1 MIRAAGLQRVVDAAV
16 AAFAGAEMSAP
27 ATDAI
32 GEVFERL
39 TTVHPA
45 VGSSAEDL
53 PVLSLLP
60 QAVANLQPRHDSLSA
75 LGLAVADIAP
85 ALPWTTRKVVGPT
98 ASVGFEKAHA
108 NAVLIGPGGLEPRD
122 DVWVGISLMAPHT
135 RYPDH
140 DHGPEEVYL
149 LLSDG
154 AFLQGDADWLA
165 RSAGQT
171 FYNTPW
177 IRHAMRATDQPFL
190 ALWCLPV

>member
-1 MIRAAGLQRVVDAAV
+1 MIRAAGLQRVVDAA
-16 AAFAGAEMSAP
+16 ALAFAGAEMSTP
-27 ATDAI
+27 AKSAL
-32 GEVFERL
+32 GRVFERL

-45 VGSSAEDL
+45 VVGTSEDL

-60 QAVANLQPRHDSLSA
+60 HAVANLQLRGDRMSA

-85 ALPWTTRKVVGPT
+85 DLPWTTRKSVGPT
-98 ASVGFEKAHA
+98 ASAGFDRAHA
-108 NAVLIGPGGLEPRD
+108 NAVLIGPNGLEQRQ
-122 DVWVGISLMAPHT
+122 DVWVGLSLMAPHT

-171 FYNTPW
+171 VYNTPW
-177 IRHAMRATDQPFL
+177 IAHAMRATDQPFL

>member
-1 MIRAAGLQRVVDAAV
+1 MIRAAGLQRVVDAA
-16 AAFAGAEMSAP
+16 AQAFAGAEMSAP
-27 ATDAI
+27 AKSAL
-32 GEVFERL
+32 GRVFERL

-45 VGSSAEDL
+45 VAGTAEDL

-60 QAVANLQPRHDSLSA
+60 QAVANLQLRGDRMSA

-85 ALPWTTRKVVGPT
+85 DLPWTTRKIVGPT
-98 ASVGFEKAHA
+98 ASAGFECAHA
-108 NAVLIGPGGLEPRD
+108 NAVLIGPNGLEQRQ
-122 DVWVGISLMAPHT
+122 DVWVGLSLMAPHT

-171 FYNTPW
+171 VYNTPW
-177 IRHAMRATDQPFL
+177 IAHAMRATDQPFL

>member
-1 MIRAAGLQRVVDAAV
+1 MKRAAGLQRVVDAAA

-27 ATDAI
+27 AKVAL
-32 GEVFERL
+32 GRVFERL
-39 TTVHPA
+39 NNVHPA
-45 VGSSAEDL
+45 VVGTAEDL

-60 QAVANLQPRHDSLSA
+60 QAVANLQLGGDRMSA

-85 ALPWTTRKVVGPT
+85 DLPWTTRKIVGPT
-98 ASVGFEKAHA
+98 ASAGFDRAHA
-108 NAVLIGPGGLEPRD
+108 NAVLIGPNGLEPRQ
-122 DVWVGISLMAPHT
+122 DVWVGLSLMAPHT

-165 RSAGQT
+165 RSVGQT
-171 FYNTPW
+171 VYNTPW
-177 IRHAMRATDQPFL
+177 IAHAMRATDQPFL

>member
-1 MIRAAGLQRVVDAAV
+1 MIRAQGLQRVVDAAV
-16 AAFAGAEMSAP
+16 LAFAGAEMSAP
-27 ATDAI
+27 ATAAL
-32 GEVFERL
+32 GRVFERL

-45 VGSSAEDL
+45 VAGSSEDL

-60 QAVANLQPRHDSLSA
+60 QAVANLQLRGGRLWA
-75 LGLAVADIAP
+75 LGLAVADLAP
-85 ALPWTTRKVVGPT
+85 DLPWTTRKIRGHT
-98 ASVGFEKAHA
+98 ASAGFEYAHA
-108 NAVLIGPGGLEPRD
+108 NAVLIGPGGLEPRQ
-122 DVWVGISLMAPHT
+122 DVWVGLSLMAPHT

-154 AFLQGDADWLA
+154 AFLQGEADWLP

-171 FYNTPW
+171 VYNTPW
-177 IRHAMRATDQPFL
+177 IAHAMRATDQPFL

>member
-1 MIRAAGLQRVVDAAV
+1 MTRAAGLQRVIDAAA

-27 ATDAI
+27 AKAAL
-32 GEVFERL
+32 GKVFDRL
-39 TTVHPA
+39 TTLHPA
-45 VGSSAEDL
+45 KACTPEDL
-53 PVLSLLP
+53 PVLALLP
-60 QAVANLQPRHDSLSA
+60 QAVANLQVCGDNLAA
-75 LGLAVADIAP
+75 LGLAVADLAP
-85 ALPWTTRKVVGPT
+85 ELAWTTRKIVGPT

-122 DVWVGISLMAPHT
+122 DVWVGLSLMAPHT

-149 LLSDG
+149 VLSDG

-165 RSAGQT
+165 RSTGQT
-171 FYNTPW
+171 VYNTPW

>member
-1 MIRAAGLQRVVDAAV
+1 MIRAAGLQRVVDAAA

-27 ATDAI
+27 AKAAL
-32 GEVFERL
+32 GRVFERL
-39 TTVHPA
+39 TTVHPVVA
-45 VGSSAEDL
+45 GTAEDL

-60 QAVANLQPRHDSLSA
+60 HAVANLQKRGDRMSA

-85 ALPWTTRKVVGPT
+85 DLPWTTRKSVGPT
-98 ASVGFEKAHA
+98 ASAGFARAHA
-108 NAVLIGPGGLEPRD
+108 NAVLIGPNGLEPRQ
-122 DVWVGISLMAPHT
+122 DVWVGLSLMAPHT

-171 FYNTPW
+171 VYNTPW
-177 IRHAMRATDQPFL
+177 IAHAMRATDQPFL

>member
-1 MIRAAGLQRVVDAAV
+1 MIRAAGLQRVVDAAA

-27 ATDAI
+27 AKAAL
-32 GEVFERL
+32 GRVFERL
-39 TTVHPA
+39 INVHPA
-45 VGSSAEDL
+45 VVGKAEDL

-60 QAVANLQPRHDSLSA
+60 KAVANLQLRHDSLSA

-85 ALPWTTRKVVGPT
+85 DLPWTTRKIVGPT
-98 ASVGFEKAHA
+98 ASAGFEKAHA
-108 NAVLIGPGGLEPRD
+108 NAVLIGPNGLEPRQ
-122 DVWVGISLMAPHT
+122 DVWIGLSLMAPHT

-171 FYNTPW
+171 VYNTPW
-177 IRHAMRATDQPFL
+177 IAHAMRAGDQPFL

>member
-1 MIRAAGLQRVVDAAV
+1 MIRAQGLQRVVDAAV
-16 AAFAGAEMSAP
+16 LAFAGAELAAP
-27 ATDAI
+27 ATAAL
-32 GEVFERL
+32 GRVFERL

-45 VGSSAEDL
+45 VAGSSEDL

-60 QAVANLQPRHDSLSA
+60 QAVANLQLRGGRLWA
-75 LGLAVADIAP
+75 LGLAVADLAP
-85 ALPWTTRKVVGPT
+85 DLPWTTRKIRGPT
-98 ASVGFEKAHA
+98 ASAGFEYAHA
-108 NAVLIGPGGLEPRD
+108 NAVLIGPGGLEPRQ
-122 DVWVGISLMAPHT
+122 DVWVGLSLMAPHT

-154 AFLQGDADWLA
+154 AFLQGEADWLP

-171 FYNTPW
+171 VYNTPW
-177 IRHAMRATDQPFL
+177 IAHAMRATDQPFL

>member
-1 MIRAAGLQRVVDAAV
+1 MTRAAGLQRVVDAAA

-27 ATDAI
+27 AKAAL
-32 GEVFERL
+32 GKVFERL

-45 VGSSAEDL
+45 EAGTSEDL

-60 QAVANLQPRHDSLSA
+60 QAVANLQPRRDSLSA
-75 LGLAVADIAP
+75 LGLAVADLAP
-85 ALPWTTRKVVGPT
+85 DLPWTTRKSVGTT
-98 ASVGFEKAHA
+98 ASAGFDRAHA
-108 NAVLIGPGGLEPRD
+108 NAVLIGPNGLEPRE
-122 DVWVGISLMAPHT
+122 DVWVGLSLMAQHT

-171 FYNTPW
+171 VYNTPW

>member
-1 MIRAAGLQRVVDAAV
+1 MIRAAGLQRVVDAAA
-16 AAFAGAEMSAP
+16 AAFAGAEMSVP
-27 ATDAI
+27 AKAAL
-32 GEVFERL
+32 GRVFERL

-45 VGSSAEDL
+45 VVGRAEDL

-60 QAVANLQPRHDSLSA
+60 QAVANLQGRGDSLSA
-75 LGLAVADIAP
+75 LGLAVADLAP
-85 ALPWTTRKVVGPT
+85 NLPWTTRKIVGTT
-98 ASVGFEKAHA
+98 ASAGFDRAHA
-108 NAVLIGPGGLEPRD
+108 NAVLIGPNGLEPRE
-122 DVWVGISLMAPHT
+122 DVWVGLSLMAPHT

-149 LLSDG
+149 VLSDG
-154 AFLQGDADWLA
+154 AFLQGDADWLP

-171 FYNTPW
+171 VYNTPW